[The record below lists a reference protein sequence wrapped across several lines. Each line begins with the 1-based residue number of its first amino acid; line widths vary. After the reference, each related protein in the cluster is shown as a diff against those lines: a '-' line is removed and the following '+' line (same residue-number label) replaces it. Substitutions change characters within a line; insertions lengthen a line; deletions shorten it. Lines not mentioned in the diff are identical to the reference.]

1 MQSTYATDV
10 RIAKGDSSWFTHDR
24 FGLFIHW
31 GLYAL
36 AARHEWVKQQ
46 EKMTNEEYEKYF
58 KFFDPDLYD
67 PAAWAKAAAAAG
79 MKYFVI
85 TTKHHDGFC
94 LWDSALTDYKATN
107 TPAGRDLLRPMIDA
121 FRAEG
126 LRVGLYHSLIDWHHP
141 HFVIDDMHALRH
153 HPDREKLNQGRDQK
167 KYIEYLHGQVRE
179 LLTDYGHIDMLF
191 FDFTYPS
198 REDWKN
204 DFGQP
209 FDGKDHTAWDSKNLV
224 KTIRELQPHI
234 VLNDRL
240 GLWNDEDDWDYK
252 TPEQF
257 QPREWTQIN
266 GQRVVWEACQTFSGS
281 WGYYRDEYSWKSIE
295 QLLLMLIDS
304 VAKGGNMLLNV
315 GPTARG
321 EFDVRAL
328 DRLEGMG
335 EWMKR
340 HSRSIYG
347 CTQAPPEWK
356 QPEHSLLT
364 YNPERNR
371 LYVHMLA
378 WPFKRLYL
386 DGPVDQVE
394 YAQFLNDASEIKLV
408 RGQGSEVHSGLE
420 EGVRQGSLALDLPV
434 QKPDITIPVIELFL
448 K

>member
-1 MQSTYATDV
+1 
-10 RIAKGDSSWFTHDR
+10 
-24 FGLFIHW
+24 
-31 GLYAL
+31 LYAL

-94 LWDSALTDYKATN
+94 LWDSALTDFKATN
-107 TPAGRDLLRPMIDA
+107 TPAGRDLLRPMIEA

-153 HPDREKLNQGRDQK
+153 HPDREKLNQERDQQ

-179 LLTDYGHIDMLF
+179 LLTDYGHIDSLF
-191 FDFTYPS
+191 FDFTYPA
-198 REDWKN
+198 REGWKN

-209 FDGKDHTAWDSKNLV
+209 FDGKDHTAWDSTNLV
-224 KTIRELQPHI
+224 KMIRELQPHI

-240 GLWNDEDDWDYK
+240 GLWNNEDDWDYK

-266 GQRVVWEACQTFSGS
+266 GQRIVWEACQTFSGS
-281 WGYYRDEYSWKSIE
+281 WGYYRDEYSWKSVD

-321 EFDVRAL
+321 EFDARAL
-328 DRLEGMG
+328 DRLHGMG

-347 CTQAPPEWK
+347 CTQAPQDWK

-364 YNPERNR
+364 YHPERKR

-394 YAQFLNDASEIKLV
+394 YAQFLNDASELKLV
-408 RGQGSEVHSGLE
+408 RGQGNEVHSGLE
-420 EGVRQGSLALDLPV
+420 EGVPQGSLALELPV
-434 QKPDITIPVIELFL
+434 QKPDVTIPVIELFL